1 MSEETPE
8 RIEPVFRNGSV
19 TVVGV
24 IVGFSLTFVTSWAS
38 NPSPWQLHDLL
49 GLIPLGIGVI
59 FQLFALSAMLHVES
73 LERPR
78 YDRAVR
84 LFLIGL
90 ILVGLG
96 LAGVITADAITVAQR
111 S

>member
-1 MSEETPE
+1 
-8 RIEPVFRNGSV
+8 
-19 TVVGV
+19 
-24 IVGFSLTFVTSWAS
+24 
-38 NPSPWQLHDLL
+38 
-49 GLIPLGIGVI
+49 
-59 FQLFALSAMLHVES
+59 MLHVTS

-96 LAGVITADAITVAQR
+96 LAGAITADAITVAQR

>member
-1 MSEETPE
+1 MRITGADAMSEEAPE
-8 RIEPVFRNGSV
+8 RIEAVFRNGSV

-24 IVGFSLTFVTSWAS
+24 IVGFSLTYVTSWAS
-38 NPSPWQLHDLL
+38 SPTPWQLHDLL
-49 GLIPLGIGVI
+49 GLIPLGVGVV
-59 FQLFALSAMLHVES
+59 FQLLALSAMLHFSS

-90 ILVGLG
+90 VLVGLG
-96 LAGVITADAITVAQR
+96 LAGAIAA
-111 S
+111 

>member
-1 MSEETPE
+1 
-8 RIEPVFRNGSV
+8 
-19 TVVGV
+19 
-24 IVGFSLTFVTSWAS
+24 
-38 NPSPWQLHDLL
+38 
-49 GLIPLGIGVI
+49 
-59 FQLFALSAMLHVES
+59 MLHVES

-90 ILVGLG
+90 VLVGLG
-96 LAGVITADAITVAQR
+96 LAGAIAADAVTIAQR